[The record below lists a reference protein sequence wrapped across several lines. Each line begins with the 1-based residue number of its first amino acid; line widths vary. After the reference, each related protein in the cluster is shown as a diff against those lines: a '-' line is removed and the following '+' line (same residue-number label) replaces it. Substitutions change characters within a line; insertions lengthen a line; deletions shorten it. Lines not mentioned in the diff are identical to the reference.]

1 MSQNYSAEEAHD
13 YPEIYRSEEYNSPV
27 AETTLYEITNTSEYN
42 SEAKS
47 GGSSE
52 KKTSAK
58 KNSVTSGLLTA
69 VGGVAGATVITATA
83 VVTAVLQITLL
94 SFAVTMR
101 SISVDFSVE
110 NVGNAVLTAYL
121 TGEETQYSL
130 PVEIKDRQC
139 SILFDSL
146 TPDCEYLLEVKD
158 EEGNVYYSGKYKTDP
173 FFTQTELTVTETE
186 INFNFYLDNPE
197 GAEYRVGI
205 DGSDEPRDFYTF
217 TESGIT
223 ANTVFD
229 MLEPGRQYAL
239 WIDGADGLRY
249 FYRKISTSV
258 ISDPLLYQTDL
269 SVNGSIRL
277 IFDPAQ
283 LADKSFDVYLYDE
296 NIGYTVSSENSECA
310 LEGFSEGEKV
320 IVQLKDSQTQELR
333 MWAKIQIPAN
343 TMS

>member
-1 MSQNYSAEEAHD
+1 MSEKYTADEINSYEET
-13 YPEIYRSEEYNSPV
+13 YRSEEYNNF
-27 AETTLYEITNTSEYN
+27 YESSYFSENEKSGEYN

-58 KNSVTSGLLTA
+58 KNSVTSGLLTS

-83 VVTAVLQITLL
+83 VVAAALQITLL

-101 SISVDFSVE
+101 SIGVDLLIE
-110 NVGNAVLTAYL
+110 NAGNAVLTAYL

-158 EEGNVYYSGKYKTDP
+158 EEGNVYYSEKYKTDP

-249 FYRKISTSV
+249 FYRKISTPAV
-258 ISDPLLYQTDL
+258 SDPLLYQTDL

-283 LADKSFDVYLYDE
+283 LADKSFNVFLYGE
-296 NIGYTVSSENSECA
+296 NIGYTVSSENSECV